1 MATVPPALPPA
12 SPRPPCPCGSSL
24 QQELHNLSATL
35 SEKLDQLTSALA
47 GLSQEVAT
55 MRTQVHRLGRCP
67 KGPGPK
73 GQASWPWALPRGPY
87 WAHGPA
93 RRHLPYWRQKGPTR
107 PKPKILH
114 GPGEGCRAGE
124 ASGLSLGT
132 LHLVPQRPPGAPQ
145 AEPSGTSSS
154 PSQHPPPS
162 ACSRA
167 VLTVHPLLGHIGGP
181 QTPPAPSVP
190 AAFPPQMASPATS
203 ADAEPP
209 AAAAAPTGPQNW
221 PKDPNSLLV
230 GVQRG
235 FEEELWDGREHRNLR
250 WEASN
255 HLHQL
260 RPEDA
265 LPLAASPR
273 GQSAPAHLSNQAF
286 PISGL

>member
-1 MATVPPALPPA
+1 
-12 SPRPPCPCGSSL
+12 
-24 QQELHNLSATL
+24 
-35 SEKLDQLTSALA
+35 
-47 GLSQEVAT
+47 

-67 KGPGPK
+67 RGPGPK
-73 GQASWPWALPRGPY
+73 GQASWPWALPRGPH

-93 RRHLPYWRQKGPTR
+93 RRHLPYWRQKGPAR
-107 PKPKILH
+107 PKPKTLH
-114 GPGEGCRAGE
+114 GQAEGCRAGE
-124 ASGLSLGT
+124 ASRLCLDT
-132 LHLVPQRPPGAPQ
+132 RHLVPQLPPGAPQ
-145 AEPSGTSSS
+145 AEPPGTSSS

-162 ACSRA
+162 AGSRA

-209 AAAAAPTGPQNW
+209 AATAAPTGPRNW

-235 FEEELWDGREHRNLR
+235 FEEELWDGREHRDPR

-273 GQSAPAHLSNQAF
+273 GQSAPAHISNQTF